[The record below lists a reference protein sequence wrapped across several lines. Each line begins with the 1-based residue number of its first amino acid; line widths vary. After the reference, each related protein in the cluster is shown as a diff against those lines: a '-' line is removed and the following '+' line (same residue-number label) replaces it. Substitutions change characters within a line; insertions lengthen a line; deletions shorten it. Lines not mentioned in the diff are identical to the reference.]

1 VNERETSSAPDAS
14 ADELERSDLI
24 VFPVCPFQLP
34 PAGQLEFLRR
44 QPTAGFGHKDV
55 SFDPATGRLGWQR
68 GMHPSEARRLADV
81 LADFSAAA
89 TEWLQA
95 AYPRYA
101 PGLLADRTTLRTEEE
116 ATRPL
121 RLTARNDL
129 LHIDTFPTRPTG
141 GRRVLRLYVN
151 INATDA
157 HVWAT
162 SDRFPQLL
170 SRYAAGHRVPNRSRA
185 DWLAPAQSVVRLF
198 SGRRP
203 ARSAY
208 DAWMLRL
215 HHFLKEDESFQAQ
228 PARRMWTFP
237 PRSMWLLFSDAV
249 SHGLLRGRFALDHSF
264 FVDQDCL
271 SRPAESPLE
280 ELVRFGRSVV
290 SRRAG

>member
-1 VNERETSSAPDAS
+1 MNERETNSAPNAS
-14 ADELERSDLI
+14 ADELEQNDLV
-24 VFPVCPFQLP
+24 VFPNCPLQLP

-55 SFDPATGRLGWQR
+55 SFDPLAGKLGWQR

-81 LADFSAAA
+81 LGDFSAAA
-89 TEWLQA
+89 TAWLRA
-95 AYPRYA
+95 NYPIYA
-101 PGLLADRTTLRTEEE
+101 TGLVPDRATLRTEEE

-141 GRRVLRLYVN
+141 GRRILRLYVN
-151 INATDA
+151 IHSIDA

-162 SDRFPQLL
+162 SDRFPLL
-170 SRYAAGHRVPNRSRA
+170 LARYTGRHRVPVRTRA
-185 DWLAPAQSVVRLF
+185 EWMAAAPSVARLF
-198 SGRRP
+198 AGRGR

-215 HHFLKEDESFQAQ
+215 HHFLKEDEAFQAQ
-228 PARRMWTFP
+228 STRKMWTFP

-249 SHGLLRGRFALDHSF
+249 AHGLLRGRFALDHSF

-271 SRPAESPLE
+271 SRPADSPLT
-280 ELVRFGRSVV
+280 ELERYGRAVA